1 VGFNAEFEFFLK
13 ICYNF
18 VVAFSTWSE
27 TTLSFKSLQRTQEL
41 VAQAQEGDTSAL
53 DQLCGVYTERVRRIV
68 RFRMGPELRSHLE
81 SMDLVQEA
89 LVEAVLDLDQFRYS
103 NDGDFLRW
111 LSCIV
116 ENTIR
121 DNMDKAHAAK
131 RDIRRQVPLDHVA
144 VRADRPAHKADIPIA
159 TTTPSVVFSLREDL
173 DRLEKAMDQLKP
185 EHREVIVLA
194 KIEGLSC
201 KEIAEKLNKTPAA
214 VAMLLSRAI
223 VAVTNLLEKI

>member
-1 VGFNAEFEFFLK
+1 MALSNWELTVSLETLK
-13 ICYNF
+13 
-18 VVAFSTWSE
+18 
-27 TTLSFKSLQRTQEL
+27 RTQEL

-53 DQLCGVYTERVRRIV
+53 DQLCSVYTERVRRIV

-103 NDGDFLRW
+103 SDGDFLRW
-111 LSCIV
+111 LSHIV

-121 DNMDKAHAAK
+121 DHVDKAHAAK
-131 RDIRRQVPLDHVA
+131 RDIRRQIPLDHVA
-144 VRADRPAHKADIPIA
+144 ARADRPAHEADMPVA
-159 TTTPSVVFSLREDL
+159 MTTPSVVLSLREDL
-173 DRLEKAMDQLKP
+173 DKLEKAMDRLKP
-185 EHREVIVLA
+185 EYRVVIVLA
-194 KIEGLSC
+194 KIEGLSL
-201 KEIAEKLNKTPAA
+201 KEISEKLNKSPAA

>member
-1 VGFNAEFEFFLK
+1 V
-13 ICYNF
+13 
-18 VVAFSTWSE
+18 
-27 TTLSFKSLQRTQEL
+27 SFKSLQRTQEL

-68 RFRMGPELRSHLE
+68 RFRMGPELRSNLE

-103 NDGDFLRW
+103 SDGDFLRW
-111 LSCIV
+111 LCRIV

-121 DNMDKAHAAK
+121 DHMDKAHAAK
-131 RDIRRQVPLDHVA
+131 RDIRKQVPLDCVA

-173 DRLEKAMDQLKP
+173 DRLENAMDQLKP
-185 EHREVIVLA
+185 EYRDVIIFA
-194 KIEGLSC
+194 KIEGLSL
-201 KEIAEKLNKTPAA
+201 KETAEKLNKTPAA

-223 VAVTNLLEKI
+223 VAVTNLLEKT

>member
-1 VGFNAEFEFFLK
+1 M
-13 ICYNF
+13 
-18 VVAFSTWSE
+18 T
-27 TTLSFKSLQRTQEL
+27 FKSLQRTQEL
-41 VAQAQEGDTSAL
+41 VAQAQDGDTSAL

-121 DNMDKAHAAK
+121 DNKDKAHAAK

-144 VRADRPAHKADIPIA
+144 VRADRPAHEADMPIA
-159 TTTPSVVFSLREDL
+159 TTTPSVVLSLREDL

-185 EHREVIVLA
+185 EYREVIVLA
-194 KIEGLSC
+194 KIEGFSC

-223 VAVTNLLEKI
+223 VAVTNLLEKT